1 MRRQLFL
8 GVAQASLV
16 GVMAWSTP
24 AMAETQVGAA
34 GEQAEA
40 NAETEESKP
49 NTIVVTAS
57 KREQLLQDV
66 PGALTALSEETIER
80 LGLEDFQD
88 YATIVPGLSQRDAG
102 APGRGTIIL
111 RGLNSSAQQLT
122 NTTAFYLGDV
132 PVSASGF
139 LSVTALLT
147 PNPDLVDASRIEV
160 LKGPQGTIWGAT
172 SLGGLVRIVPNDPD
186 TSDVSGFAQAE
197 YETIDGGGDGYSL
210 RGGLNVPI
218 IDGVLAFR
226 ASGGYRKIGGF
237 IDNIATGT
245 DNFNTAEIY
254 GGRAALRFTPNSDL
268 TIDAS
273 AFIQTTDS
281 VGSSAQANLK
291 GTLTSAFGEYANRA
305 VADLPSSI
313 EYQLYALSV
322 DYDFGPV
329 SWQTTASYGDLET
342 SLLGELP
349 EYIAFVAAFVP
360 PGTASLIDASPSTE
374 KYTVESRLVSDRIGS
389 FEFIAGA
396 FYTSEKSAYRTII
409 SLVNPA
415 TLTPL
420 PGPFGTLFL
429 ANSLSDYEEIA
440 GFGNLTFYLSDSFD
454 ITGGLRVAHSSDLSS
469 TGAPVDGIPASSFFV
484 PRAQQDFSDSST
496 ATTYLGTLRWRP
508 SDNLSLFARAASG
521 FRPGGPQTNA
531 APPPGAQTS
540 IDPDTVWNYEVGM
553 KGTFLDGKLSAEASV
568 YRIDWSDIQLP
579 SLFGGTVLQSNGGE
593 ARVEGFEL
601 AFTANPGRN
610 TTISAQ
616 VGYTDARLLD
626 VPAAV
631 TASIGA
637 VAGDQLPLTP
647 KWTVALIA
655 DQVVP
660 IGDNVDAT
668 FGGTLR
674 FRSEMPSGYPGDLLN
689 VNIELPPME
698 VLDLRAGLE
707 FEAFTITARV
717 DNVLD
722 EIAFNGAQTNALFPG
737 QPTVTLTPLIRPRT
751 FSLGISTKF

>member
-1 MRRQLFL
+1 MRSSLYL
-8 GVAQASLV
+8 GVAHASLV
-16 GVMAWSTP
+16 TSILWSVPVMAE
-24 AMAETQVGAA
+24 AVQDDAA
-34 GEQAEA
+34 YEQEQAG
-40 NAETEESKP
+40 TEQVSP
-49 NTIVVTAS
+49 NTIIVTAS

-66 PGALTALSEETIER
+66 PGAVTALSEEAVER

-88 YATIVPGLSQRDAG
+88 YASIVPGLSQRD
-102 APGRGTIIL
+102 PGVPGQGTIIL
-111 RGLNSSAQQLT
+111 RGLNSSAQQTT

-147 PNPDLVDASRIEV
+147 PNPDLVDAERIEV

-172 SLGGLVRIVPNDPD
+172 SLGGLVRVVPNAPD
-186 TSDVSGFAQAE
+186 TSEIGGFAQAE

-210 RGGLNVPI
+210 RGGVNVPI
-218 IDGVLAFR
+218 VDGVLAFR
-226 ASGGYRKIGGF
+226 ASGGYRKVGGF

-254 GGRAALRFTPNSDL
+254 GGRAALRFTPTQDL

-273 AFIQTTDS
+273 AFIQSTDS
-281 VGSSAQANLK
+281 VGSSNRANLK
-291 GTLTSAFGEYANRA
+291 GTLTPAFGQYENSV

-313 EYQLYALSV
+313 DYQLYALSV

-329 SWQTTASYGDLET
+329 SWQTTASYGDLDT
-342 SLLGELP
+342 NLQGELP
-349 EYIAFVAAFVP
+349 EYIAFVASLVP
-360 PGTASLIDASPSTE
+360 AGTASLLDASPSTE
-374 KYTVESRLVSDRIGS
+374 KWTVESRLVSDRIGS
-389 FEFIAGA
+389 FEFVAGA
-396 FYTSEKSAYRTII
+396 FYTSEKSAYRTVI
-409 SLVNPA
+409 SLVDPG
-415 TLTPL
+415 TLEPL
-420 PGPFGTLFL
+420 AGPFGTLFR
-429 ANSLSDYEEIA
+429 ANTLSDYEEIA
-440 GFGNLTFYLSDSFD
+440 GFGNLTFYITDNFD
-454 ITGGLRVAHSSDLSS
+454 ITGGLRVAWTDDLSS
-469 TGAPVDGIPASSFFV
+469 TGAPVDGIPASAFFA
-484 PRAQQDFSDSST
+484 PRPQQDFSDSST

-508 SDNLSLFARAASG
+508 TDNLSLFARAASG
-521 FRPGGPQTNA
+521 FRPGGPQTNS

-579 SLFGGTVLQSNGGE
+579 SLFGGTVLQLNGGE

-601 AFTANPGRN
+601 AFTAQPGPN

-616 VGYTDARLLD
+616 VGHTNARLLD
-626 VPAAV
+626 VPASV
-631 TASIGA
+631 TANIGA

-660 IGDNVDAT
+660 LSDDIEAT
-668 FGGTLR
+668 FGVTFR
-674 FRSEMPSGYPGDLLN
+674 FRSEMPSGYPGDPLN
-689 VNIELPPME
+689 VNVELPPME

-707 FEAFTITARV
+707 FEAFTVTARV
-717 DNVLD
+717 ENVLD

-751 FSLGISTKF
+751 FSIGISTRF